1 MSNNEPLPAEFRKT
15 GIALPPPQN
24 FNPKI
29 SDRINVTILQGLR
42 GRSNREQKKLMF
54 KNMRLK

>member
-42 GRSNREQKKLMF
+42 GRSNREQK
-54 KNMRLK
+54 NSCLKT